1 LILPASQIKKTR
13 MKRVWPLVVLGI
25 ASYLLFAIWTLPAS
39 VLLRWLPPN
48 VHVDGIH
55 GSAWRGSAAVVEV
68 GSSMLGEAHWKLH
81 PLALF
86 LGHIKADVNLK
97 RLDGFA
103 QGIVTAS
110 TTQIKLSDL
119 SASLP
124 LAALP
129 PDVAPGGWMGTVNL
143 RLSNLQIEQGWP
155 TAVAGTIEVLQLTG
169 PARNPTNIGSYKATF
184 PAPKASADAKT
195 LVGALTDVGGPVQIN
210 GTLQLKPDRTY
221 LIDGLIAARPDAP
234 RDVSNAL
241 QFLGAPDA
249 QGRRPFSLSGS
260 L

>member
-1 LILPASQIKKTR
+1 

-25 ASYLLFAIWTLPAS
+25 VSFLVFAIWTLPAS

-48 VHVDGIH
+48 VHVDGVH
-55 GSAWRGSAAVVEV
+55 GSAWRGNAAVVEV
-68 GSSMLGEAHWKLH
+68 GSAMLGEARWTLH

-86 LGHIKADVNLK
+86 IGHVKADVNVK

-103 QGIVTAS
+103 QGVVTAS
-110 TTQIKLSDL
+110 AKQIKLTDL

-129 PDVAPGGWMGTVNL
+129 PEIVPGGWMGTVNL
-143 RLSNLQIEQGWP
+143 RLSSLQLEQGWP
-155 TAVAGTIEVLQLTG
+155 TALTGTVEVLQLTG
-169 PARNPTNIGSYKATF
+169 PARNPTNIGSYKVAF
-184 PAPKASADAKT
+184 PAPNASADATT
-195 LVGALTDVGGPVQIN
+195 LVGAITDVGGPMQIT
-210 GTLQLKPDRTY
+210 GTLQLKSDRTY

-241 QFLGAPDA
+241 QFLGPPDA

>member
-1 LILPASQIKKTR
+1 
-13 MKRVWPLVVLGI
+13 
-25 ASYLLFAIWTLPAS
+25 
-39 VLLRWLPPN
+39 
-48 VHVDGIH
+48 
-55 GSAWRGSAAVVEV
+55 
-68 GSSMLGEAHWKLH
+68 
-81 PLALF
+81 
-86 LGHIKADVNLK
+86 
-97 RLDGFA
+97 
-103 QGIVTAS
+103 
-110 TTQIKLSDL
+110 
-119 SASLP
+119 
-124 LAALP
+124 
-129 PDVAPGGWMGTVNL
+129 
-143 RLSNLQIEQGWP
+143 LSNLQIEQGWP

-184 PAPKASADAKT
+184 PAPKASAHAKT
-195 LVGALTDVGGPVQIN
+195 LVGALPDVGGPVQIN